1 MNTKKYTFDNVPS
14 LLENEGKTILV
25 RFGAEE
31 RKVVVND
38 GTMGA
43 SGSEDGVAVASED
56 GDDAAKVQTKTVFDC
71 YSVRIEQPISKDKI
85 VDAIVSHVYP
95 SDKMQAIINNHLL
108 DSEDDEDYEVHEAEY
123 KEMQALRKEAKQ
135 VAKQVIAEYTEK
147 YC

>member
-1 MNTKKYTFDNVPS
+1 MNTKKYTFDALPS

-43 SGSEDGVAVASED
+43 SGGDDGVAVASEV
-56 GDDAAKVQTKTVFDC
+56 GGEAKVQTKTVFDC

-108 DSEDDEDYEVHEAEY
+108 DSEDDEDYETHEAEY
-123 KEMQALRKEAKQ
+123 KEMQALRKQAKQ